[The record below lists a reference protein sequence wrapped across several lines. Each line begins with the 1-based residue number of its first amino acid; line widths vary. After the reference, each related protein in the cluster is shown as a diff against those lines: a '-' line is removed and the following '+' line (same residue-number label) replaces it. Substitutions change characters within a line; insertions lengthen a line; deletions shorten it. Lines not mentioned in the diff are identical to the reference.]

1 MRRHGLAMLA
11 TLMVVAGCD
20 RGAAP
25 QLQAHLDEAVSAGIP
40 GISAAVATRDGVV
53 WVGVAGKA
61 DLQTGAPVRRDMLF
75 GVGSITK
82 TFVAVVILQLAE
94 EGRLD
99 LNSTAASLLG
109 AAVEGIPNAKRATLA
124 QLLNHTGGVPSW
136 EDDPVWIHEGRGD
149 RLDPGRTWSKTA
161 TLPYIKGHAALAP
174 PGERYSYANT
184 NYTLLGMVIEKVT
197 GNEAVDEIHRRILT
211 PLRLKDIH
219 LEGFEPVPAGQL
231 PHRYHW
237 ATPAFRQNA
246 GVNAAFPEVRLGMI
260 DASRS
265 NLSVE
270 WTAGGMVATA
280 RDLALY
286 AVALRDGRLLK
297 PASMKFMTDWFPA
310 GQGVQVGHNVF
321 RTAYPD
327 GVALIGHSGDVL
339 GFSGTF
345 YWVEGADVVVAVLCN
360 VGSMHSISA
369 GTGLAEA
376 GKLPATAH
384 LVATGKRFVDLATQV
399 ATPK

>member
-1 MRRHGLAMLA
+1 M
-11 TLMVVAGCD
+11 
-20 RGAAP
+20 
-25 QLQAHLDEAVSAGIP
+25 
-40 GISAAVATRDGVV
+40 ATRDSVV
-53 WVGVAGKA
+53 WVGVAGNA
-61 DLQTGAPVRRDMLF
+61 DLQTGAPVRPEMLF

-94 EGRLD
+94 EGQLD
-99 LNSTAASLLG
+99 LNATAASLLG
-109 AAVEGIPNAKRATLA
+109 TAVEGIPNAKRATLA

-136 EDDPVWIHEGRGD
+136 EDDPAWIHEGRGD

-174 PGERYSYANT
+174 PGEKFSYANT

-237 ATPAFRQNA
+237 ATPTFSQNA
-246 GVNAAFPEVRLGMI
+246 GVNAAFPEVRAGVI

-286 AVALRDGRLLK
+286 ALALRNGRLLK
-297 PASMKFMTDWFPA
+297 PGSMKFMTAWFPA
-310 GQGVQVGHNVF
+310 GDGVQAGHNVV
-321 RTAYPD
+321 RTTYAD
-327 GVALIGHSGDVL
+327 GVAVIGHDGDVL
-339 GFSGTF
+339 GFSGSF
-345 YWVEGADVVVAVLCN
+345 YWVEGADVVVAVLSN
-360 VGSMHSISA
+360 VGSMHSTSA
-369 GTGLAEA
+369 GTGSAEA
-376 GKLPATAH
+376 GKVPGTAY
-384 LVATGKRFVDLATQV
+384 LLAKEKRFVDLATKV
-399 ATPK
+399 ATAK